1 MVTAACSSGCVG
13 LEAYTSQ
20 SSTEPCTVMTLLC
33 SFILLIIKLC
43 LNRSMYNPYTSEHL
57 NGDLRKEYFISD
69 KCPIVCVKCYRS
81 EKCKISSVGTCAI
94 VCDRAH
100 YLLHRRSS
108 VQEDMKYTLVE
119 TTDLQYGC
127 PKGQNLVRP

>member
-1 MVTAACSSGCVG
+1 
-13 LEAYTSQ
+13 
-20 SSTEPCTVMTLLC
+20 
-33 SFILLIIKLC
+33 
-43 LNRSMYNPYTSEHL
+43 MYNPYTSEHL

-81 EKCKISSVGTCAI
+81 EKCKIFSVGTY
-94 VCDRAH
+94 DRLPIAH
-100 YLLHRRSS
+100 YLLPRSSS
-108 VQEDMKYTLVE
+108 VQADMKYTLVE